1 MQYYCIVYNA
11 IQYNSNTMKLLL
23 CHTIQQTT
31 IEYHCIVL
39 YKTTEWYCIV
49 WQYYFIVLHVGG
61 IGGATFRFCSKV
73 GLALLFLN
81 YQQLP
86 EVTSSKYQHRA
97 RVPAGIL
104 TELMGRNIVVV
115 SHMSVAHV
123 LSNASLIEVSF

>member
-1 MQYYCIVYNA
+1 MVLYCMAILFYCIARRRY
-11 IQYNSNTMKLLL
+11 
-23 CHTIQQTT
+23 
-31 IEYHCIVL
+31 
-39 YKTTEWYCIV
+39 W
-49 WQYYFIVLHVGG
+49 
-61 IGGATFRFCSKV
+61 GATFRFCSKV

>member
-1 MQYYCIVYNA
+1 
-11 IQYNSNTMKLLL
+11 MKLLL

-31 IEYHCIVL
+31 IEYHCIVLYFIVL

-86 EVTSSKYQHRA
+86 EVTSSRYQHWA